1 MSTAMLAKYP
11 LNHLQHCDLVTCSN
25 KSRGRL
31 TKHHKLV
38 LHDISLMPPC
48 LLPNYP
54 SSCGLE
60 HQALNLLSLSTV
72 ASCYLE
78 QLGLYLALLPIHIF
92 CDEFVVYTQLMF
104 VAHPHR
110 TNRTLSDLYDGYFQ
124 TDETVRSHLPRIKVE
139 LIPIERCVSV
149 LSEYFL
155 SNH

>member
-1 MSTAMLAKYP
+1 
-11 LNHLQHCDLVTCSN
+11 
-25 KSRGRL
+25 
-31 TKHHKLV
+31 
-38 LHDISLMPPC
+38 MPPC

-92 CDEFVVYTQLMF
+92 CDEFVVYPQMIF
-104 VAHPHR
+104 VAHPHW

-124 TDETVRSHLPRIKVE
+124 TDETVRNHLPYVKVE
-139 LIPIERCVSV
+139 LILIQRDISV
-149 LSEYFL
+149 VSEYFL
-155 SNH
+155 SNHWFVLAAIKIPTFLSSWSLPFTPSTENLLRWDDEILKRKS